1 MDNNQGFNNQGF
13 NPQGQSFNPQGQN
26 FNPQGQSFNPQ
37 GFSQPQ
43 QPQTGFDEIGQT
55 MPAQAQ
61 VNNQF
66 AGQQFNQTYNQPNN
80 QMFNQPAPTQIYNGQ
95 QGGFTGGYN
104 QGTGNSGYNGDNQNG
119 SGKKTGLIIGII
131 LAVVAIIAAIVV
143 VIVLKN
149 KKDDE
154 NNSDK
159 KTTTEVT
166 ATEATTEMTTTEA
179 VTTEAT
185 TEERT
190 DTVGQIR
197 YYRLTD
203 GSDVNNPDYDY
214 IGEINAADAAGKYSF
229 MVLYDDTHTGYI
241 VLLGE
246 LMGEVTYDDSSMT
259 MDDVAVGM
267 VVSGNTLSLSN
278 DGETLV
284 FTQITEEEFEPIQ
297 AAYDSSDYDDGDL
310 YGTTLTQ
317 ATDFTVGDL
326 HFTCPADFLLI
337 IDEED
342 LEIGWFE
349 AELYKDDR
357 CVSDVYVEMIDD
369 DLASSGNSV
378 DAEAG
383 NYDDWTDYNYVT
395 SGGVTIQYYFDGG
408 YNNFEFDGYYGSQT
422 MANSNWIDGY
432 IEYNNKLYR
441 ISIISDTD
449 YYGGDVRNIAISV
462 LDSLHF

>member
-1 MDNNQGFNNQGF
+1 MDNNQGFNNRGF
-13 NPQGQSFNPQGQN
+13 NPQGQSY
-26 FNPQGQSFNPQ
+26 NPQGQSYNQQVF
-37 GFSQPQ
+37 FQPQ

-55 MPAQAQ
+55 MPAGQQ
-61 VNNQF
+61 MG
-66 AGQQFNQTYNQPNN
+66 GQQFTGQQYNQTYNQPNN
-80 QMFNQPAPTQIYNGQ
+80 QTFNQPAPTQIYNGQ

-104 QGTGNSGYNGDNQNG
+104 QGIGNSGYNGDNQNG
-119 SGKKTGLIIGII
+119 GGKKTGLIIGII

-154 NNSDK
+154 DNSDK

-166 ATEATTEMTTTEA
+166 TTETATTEMTTTEA
-179 VTTEAT
+179 VTTEAAT

-190 DTVGQIR
+190 DTVGQTR
-197 YYRLTD
+197 YYRLT
-203 GSDVNNPDYDY
+203 GASDIEDPDYDY
-214 IGEINAADAAGKYSF
+214 MADINASDAMENYSF
-229 MVLYDDTHTGYI
+229 MVLSDDTHTGYI
-241 VLLGE
+241 VIMGE
-246 LMGEVTYDDSSMT
+246 LLGEVTYDDSSMT
-259 MDDVAVGM
+259 MGGLAIDM
-267 VVSGNTLSLSN
+267 SVSGNTVTLSSE
-278 DGETLV
+278 GETLV
-284 FTQITEEEFEPIQ
+284 FTQITEEEFEPLQ
-297 AAYDSSDYDDGDL
+297 AAYDSSDYDDSDL

-357 CVSDVYVEMIDD
+357 CVSDVYVEVVDD
-369 DLASSGNSV
+369 DLAASGNSAE
-378 DAEAG
+378 AEAG
-383 NYDDWTDYNYVT
+383 SYDDWTDFNYVT
-395 SGGVTIQYYFDGG
+395 SGGVTIQYYFDGD
-408 YNNFEFDGYYGSQT
+408 YTDFEFEGYYGSQT

-441 ISIISDTD
+441 VSIIADTD
-449 YYGGDVRNIAISV
+449 YYGSDVKSIAMSV